1 MKHVTRIEVG
11 GAVGMVHG
19 DKKPSANDRAALVA
33 VVAAAAK
40 LNAQKNILETA
51 HREVASFDLRDAIL
65 TLEYVKR
72 ELQKRI
78 DALYENS
85 SFD

>member
-1 MKHVTRIEVG
+1 
-11 GAVGMVHG
+11 MVHG
-19 DKKPSANDRAALVA
+19 DKKPNAKDREVLGR

-40 LNAQKNILETA
+40 LIRGHALMKMRVDNAQKNILETA

>member
-1 MKHVTRIEVG
+1 MKMRV
-11 GAVGMVHG
+11 
-19 DKKPSANDRAALVA
+19 D
-33 VVAAAAK
+33 
-40 LNAQKNILETA
+40 NAQKNILETA